1 LVFRVVVT
9 VSVVVVRDEFSVFL
23 GRDAEK
29 FHRES
34 EEQTVLV
41 FPGDDLSDT
50 VRGVDGRAFG
60 FNPGE
65 DGSIAI
71 FHIET
76 FGKRRLGDDE
86 RV

>member
-1 LVFRVVVT
+1 M
-9 VSVVVVRDEFSVFL
+9 
-23 GRDAEK
+23 
-29 FHRES
+29 
-34 EEQTVLV
+34 V

-60 FNPGE
+60 FNRGE

-71 FHIET
+71 LYIEA

-86 RV
+86 RF

>member
-1 LVFRVVVT
+1 MVVT
-9 VSVVVVRDEFSVFL
+9 VSVVVVRDEYSVFL

-41 FPGDDLSDT
+41 FPGDDLSNI
-50 VRGVDGRAFG
+50 VRRVDGRAFG
-60 FNPGE
+60 FNRGE

-71 FHIET
+71 FYIEA
-76 FGKRRLGDDE
+76 FGKRRLGVNE